1 MTTCSAW
8 NAKSRADQRPG
19 TTIVGDTP
27 PSSLVIGL
35 AASGAPGDFL
45 DYLVR
50 QEDLQ
55 VRMMHAAL
63 IGNASDVPGM
73 VEEFISVWDG

>member
-1 MTTCSAW
+1 M
-8 NAKSRADQRPG
+8 
-19 TTIVGDTP
+19 
-27 PSSLVIGL
+27 IGL
-35 AASGAPGDFL
+35 AASGTPGDFL

-63 IGNASDVPGM
+63 VGNASDVPGM